1 MSLKRKY
8 GLLASSAA
16 VALLLAA
23 CGGDTGSEDTDTGT
37 DNGGDTAEVEDGDTG
52 SDIPEFEQVVENEG
66 DPIDGGTLRIAM
78 VADSAFPGIF
88 SSAFYGINLD
98 ALLMGPTR
106 SEEHTSALQSRCL
119 L

>member
-23 CGGDTGSEDTDTGT
+23 CGGDTGSEDTGT
-37 DNGGDTAEVEDGDTG
+37 NNGGDSAEVENGDTG
-52 SDIPEFEQVVENEG
+52 SDIPEFDAVVENEG

-88 SSAFYGINLD
+88 SSEFTVL
-98 ALLMGPTR
+98 T
-106 SEEHTSALQSRCL
+106 
-119 L
+119 